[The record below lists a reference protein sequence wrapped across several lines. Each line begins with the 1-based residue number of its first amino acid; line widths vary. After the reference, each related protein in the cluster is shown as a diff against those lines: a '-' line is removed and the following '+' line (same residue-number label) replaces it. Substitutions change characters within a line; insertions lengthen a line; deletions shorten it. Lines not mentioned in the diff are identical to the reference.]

1 MIEYNPKNWLTLI
14 FQFHKSTQMRLL
26 LPNLF
31 IIAAYTSALA
41 YIELEYLGWT
51 IDPKVSIHG
60 LIGIVLGL
68 VLVFRTNTAY
78 DRWWE
83 GRKLWGGLVN
93 HSRNSAIK
101 FNALLDPADKET
113 RDYISRTIGN
123 FAIALK
129 SHLRKET
136 NLNELDYKGLD
147 YENDIERSNHIP
159 NLLVRALQQKLNQ
172 LLSQQK
178 ITGDQ
183 YRVANR
189 EFEGMIDVMGG
200 CERIMKTPIPFSYSM
215 WVKKVIFIYLITLP
229 LGLIT
234 ALHYW
239 AIPATVFVAYTLAG
253 LELIGEEIED
263 PFGTDTNDLN
273 TEGMALTIKANV
285 IEILN

>member
-1 MIEYNPKNWLTLI
+1 MIQYNPKNWLTLI
-14 FQFHKSTQMRLL
+14 FQFHRSTQMRLL

-41 YIELEYLGWT
+41 YVELEYLGWT

-60 LIGIVLGL
+60 LIGVVLGL

-83 GRKLWGGLVN
+83 GRKLWGALIN

-101 FNALLDPADKET
+101 INSMLDPADTET
-113 RDYISRTIGN
+113 RVYFSRTIAN

-129 SHLRKET
+129 SHLRKQK
-136 NLNELDYKGLD
+136 NLEELDFEGLD
-147 YENDIERSNHIP
+147 YADSLKKTGHVP
-159 NLLVRALQQKLNQ
+159 NTLVNALQKRLNKLLKEN
-172 LLSQQK
+172 K

-183 YRVANR
+183 FRVANR
-189 EFEGMIDVMGG
+189 ELEGLIDVLGG
-200 CERIMKTPIPFSYSM
+200 CERIMKTPIPYSYSM

-263 PFGTDTNDLN
+263 PFGTDVNDLN
-273 TEGMALTIKANV
+273 TEDMAATIKNNV
-285 IEILN
+285 AEILT